1 MTIQPPASVDLSTI
15 KARQQQSW
23 ATGDIPI
30 IARPLVGVAENLC
43 EAVELSP
50 GQKVLD
56 VATCTGNVALA
67 AARRYCDVTGIDYTA
82 SLLERARERAAVE
95 RLSITFLE
103 GDAEHLPFPDAAF
116 DVVLS
121 ALGVMF
127 TPNQEQ
133 AASELLR
140 VCRPGGKIGLVNW
153 TPDGFFGKMGGVM
166 AAYAPPPA
174 GLKPPALWG
183 TEERVRE
190 LFGEEVISIQTKKR
204 YFFHRYRSLQH
215 AMEVTCTYF
224 GPAVTALQALESTAR
239 ERLSH
244 DILTMFEQANQT
256 SDSTVIVPAE
266 YLEVIAV
273 RR

>member
-56 VATCTGNVALA
+56 VATF
-67 AARRYCDVTGIDYTA
+67 A